1 MEITFFSAEGQSINT
16 GIVGLEKDMYNLD
29 LSGYI
34 RTVFSILRRNQRD
47 SGGLEGHDIA
57 HLIPYCS
64 RDQNIQNRSLEAKT
78 SRARSYTVN
87 SLILPDRSLADS
99 CLQSELWMF
108 EKNKPRNIGR
118 SSERQAMN
126 NHLGKS
132 HSHL

>member
-1 MEITFFSAEGQSINT
+1 
-16 GIVGLEKDMYNLD
+16 MYNLD

-34 RTVFSILRRNQRD
+34 RTVFSILRRNQSD

-64 RDQNIQNRSLEAKT
+64 RDQKIQNRSLEAKT